1 MLRQSVNTAL
11 VVHAYHDLRVVAV
24 LPLPAVGE
32 DKTHTALTNG
42 GDGGDNAR
50 LAVNRGFNIA
60 GHLFGCRNISAIG
73 KPEVNKE
80 DRRVR

>member
-1 MLRQSVNTAL
+1 VLRQGVNTAL
-11 VVHAYHDLRVVAV
+11 VVHAHHDLRIVAV

-42 GDGGDNAR
+42 GDGGDHAR

-60 GHLFGCRNISAIG
+60 GHLFGGRNIGAVG
-73 KPEVNKE
+73 QPEVDKE
-80 DRRVR
+80 NGRIR